1 MCTCKEIILL
11 RTVYLFER
19 HLHTHSRSSQL
30 KEGRV
35 SLREI
40 VKCRILDMN
49 DKSTNIN
56 ESNDY
61 GQLTNVENGNDA
73 SDSYD
78 SRHDDKIY
86 SSC

>member
-1 MCTCKEIILL
+1 
-11 RTVYLFER
+11 
-19 HLHTHSRSSQL
+19 
-30 KEGRV
+30 
-35 SLREI
+35 
-40 VKCRILDMN
+40 MN